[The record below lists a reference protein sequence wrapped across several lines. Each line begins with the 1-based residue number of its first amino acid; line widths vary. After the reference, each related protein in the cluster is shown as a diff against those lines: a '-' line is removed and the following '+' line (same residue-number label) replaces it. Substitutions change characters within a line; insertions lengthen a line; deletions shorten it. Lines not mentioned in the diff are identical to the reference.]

1 MPGFIAVAEGADPQL
16 TNYFLRPLKL
26 NFSDTFYNNNNNN
39 NLATLKIIIY
49 L

>member
-1 MPGFIAVAEGADPQL
+1 MLGFIAFAESADPRL
-16 TNYFLRPLKL
+16 PNYFLRPLKL
-26 NFSDTFYNNNNNN
+26 NFSDTFDNNN